1 MAETREEN
9 VKLSRFISKILRHS
23 PEVIGIRV
31 EREGGWA
38 DVNKLIDGIS
48 KRRYSFNADGSKIRA
63 NQGHSIDFGDF

>member
-38 DVNKLIDGIS
+38 DVNKQIDGIS